1 MARGTLYPWIERK
14 ILNHSNCNRPCGV
27 VNSFLPCCRDSIT
40 AGTGDSSLD
49 EALLLIKKRV
59 DVAKDMFGGL
69 QSFYLQRKYFREN
82 FQLVVSKID
91 IE

>member
-1 MARGTLYPWIERK
+1 M
-14 ILNHSNCNRPCGV
+14 
-27 VNSFLPCCRDSIT
+27 
-40 AGTGDSSLD
+40 D